1 MTQTLPE
8 RAADRLPGARS
19 DDEVSIVYSSSATVP
34 FSDEDLAELLRRSRT
49 ANEARGVTGLLL
61 HHAGQFMQVLEGPE
75 AVVRAVLTRIAAD
88 PRHTGVWVLAE
99 ERIETRRF
107 PDWAMGYRPATD
119 LTSLPGFN
127 GSIMSA
133 DAFGTEW
140 LTSTRV
146 EALLDWFRR
155 R

>member
-1 MTQTLPE
+1 M
-8 RAADRLPGARS
+8 
-19 DDEVSIVYSSSATVP
+19 YSSSATVP
-34 FSDEDLAELLRRSRT
+34 FSDEDLAELLRRSRA
-49 ANEARGVTGLLL
+49 ANEDLGVTGLLL

-75 AVVRAVLTRIAAD
+75 VVVRGVLARIADD
-88 PRHTGVWVLAE
+88 PRHTGVLVLAE

-119 LTSLPGFN
+119 LTYLPGFN
-127 GSIMSA
+127 GSIMSE
-133 DAFGTEW
+133 DTFGTDW